1 MPASRIFTLATDYTE
16 TDLRKIRYE
25 QTADVA
31 VLSCYGHPLRRLRRF
46 GHNDWRLDDA
56 PIGSQISA
64 PTGVNAV
71 ATSPKS
77 GDADYLASTKTY
89 VVTALNAAGQE
100 SQASTADGASND
112 LSLKGDYN
120 TISWTAHADAVEYR
134 IYEVR
139 SGTYGL
145 LGRSET
151 TSFVDDNILA
161 DFSISPP
168 TAYDPFAADQ
178 NPAVIALHEARLFAG
193 RTPQRPSA
201 IYGGR
206 IEDLFNF
213 DKSRPAQA
221 TDSVSFALRGRKVNA
236 IQHLVSLG
244 GSLLAL
250 TGDAM
255 WSILGSAG
263 YISPTSI
270 ETKNE
275 GYRGANQARP
285 AVIDDILFYATARGN
300 SVRTSGYTYEKEG
313 FRGNNL
319 SVFAPHFFSGYE
331 ITHFAWCETPMGVL
345 FCLRNDGKL
354 VCLTWQAEQEVWG
367 WTLCETDGVIESIC
381 SVSENGGDTLYL
393 VVQRTINGET
403 RRYVERLTRPLWI
416 DENWTAQA
424 DAVVVDAAYT
434 YSGTPINSLSRL
446 DHLEGM
452 DVSVLA
458 DGLEK
463 TGHSVVGGV
472 LTPDLDAHYS
482 TVTVGLPYVSYIR
495 TLPVVSQVQGSGST
509 KGRKMIVANAVV
521 ELMNTYGIEI
531 GYGLDRGIDGLYDA
545 EFPTYA
551 LATTPPPLF
560 TGTLDPG
567 VFPNSKDWEEALV
580 TVLQRRPLP
589 FVVLGVFPDI
599 EVGG

>member
-1 MPASRIFTLATDYTE
+1 MPAAKILTVTTDYAE
-16 TDLRKIRYE
+16 TDLRKIRFE

-46 GHNDWRLDDA
+46 GHNDWRLDEA
-56 PIGSQISA
+56 PIGSQIDA
-64 PTGVNAV
+64 PVGVAAV
-71 ATSPKS
+71 VTNPKS
-77 GDADYLASTKTY
+77 GDTDYLASAKTY
-89 VVTALNAAGQE
+89 VVTALNEAGQE
-100 SQASTADGASND
+100 SQASTSASATND
-112 LSLKGDYN
+112 LSLKGDFN
-120 TISWTAHADAVEYR
+120 TVTWTANTDAVEYR

-139 SGTYGL
+139 SGTYGY

-161 DFSISPP
+161 DFSVSPP
-168 TAYDPFAADQ
+168 TAYDPFTDGQ
-178 NPAVIALHEARLFAG
+178 NPAVVALHEARLFAG

-250 TGDAM
+250 TADAL
-255 WSILGSAG
+255 WSIIGSGG
-263 YISPTSI
+263 YISPTTI

-275 GYRGANQARP
+275 GYRGANPARP
-285 AVIDDILFYATARGN
+285 AIIDDILFYATARGN
-300 SVRTSGYTYEKEG
+300 AVRTSGYTYEKEG
-313 FRGNNL
+313 YRGNNL
-319 SVFAPHFFSGYE
+319 SVFAPHFFSGFE

-354 VCLTWQAEQEVWG
+354 VSLTWQAEQEVWG
-367 WTLCETDGVIESIC
+367 WTLCETDGVVESIC
-381 SVSENGGDTLYL
+381 SVSENGVDTPYL

-403 RRYVERLTRPLWI
+403 RRYVERMTRPLWI
-416 DENWTAQA
+416 DENWTAQE

-434 YSGTPINSLSRL
+434 YRGEPVNGLSRL
-446 DHLEGM
+446 YHLEGM

-463 TGHSVVGGV
+463 TGHSVVDGV
-472 LTPDLDAHYS
+472 LTPDLDASYS
-482 TVTVGLPYVSYIR
+482 TITVGLPYISYIR
-495 TLPVVSQVQGSGST
+495 TLPVVSVVQGSGST

-531 GYGLDRGIDGLYDA
+531 GYGLERGIDGLYDA
-545 EFPTYA
+545 EFPTYS

-560 TGTLDPG
+560 TGTLDPSSFSTG
-567 VFPNSKDWEEALV
+567 ASWEEALV

-589 FVVLGVFPDI
+589 MVVLGVFPDI
-599 EVGG
+599 EVGS